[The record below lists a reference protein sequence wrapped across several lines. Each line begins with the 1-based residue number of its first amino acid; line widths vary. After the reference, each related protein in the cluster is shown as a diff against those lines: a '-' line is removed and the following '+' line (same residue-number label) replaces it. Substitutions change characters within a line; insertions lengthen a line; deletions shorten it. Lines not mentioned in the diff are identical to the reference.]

1 MYCLG
6 KTAPKGNIYMTEFL
20 LTFLNELTIAALAA
34 LPVIEFRGAVIYGLY
49 LGMTKPAIGVSALIG
64 CALSSYALIILLEP
78 CYKWLKK
85 RKFARSLIT
94 RLRSKINPHR
104 SKLENKLSDSG
115 GFKKRLL
122 CLWSVF
128 LLVTL
133 PLPGMGAF
141 TGASVGIMLK
151 MKSSDLFWAV
161 FLGNASAGM
170 VFLLFSNIF
179 V

>member
-1 MYCLG
+1 
-6 KTAPKGNIYMTEFL
+6 MTEFL

-49 LGMTKPAIGVSALIG
+49 IGMNKPSICICALFG

-85 RKFARSLIT
+85 RRFSKKFIT
-94 RLRSKINPHR
+94 RFKNKINPHR
-104 SKLENKLSDSG
+104 SKLENRLSDSS

-151 MKSSDLFWAV
+151 MRLPDLFWAV
-161 FLGNASAGM
+161 FLGNASAGI
-170 VFLLFSNIF
+170 VFLLFSNAF